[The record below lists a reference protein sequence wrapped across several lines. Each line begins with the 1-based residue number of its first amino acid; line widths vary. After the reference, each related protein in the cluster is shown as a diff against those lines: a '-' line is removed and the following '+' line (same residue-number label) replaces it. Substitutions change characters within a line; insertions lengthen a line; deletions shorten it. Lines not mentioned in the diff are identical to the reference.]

1 MLTAEQC
8 RAKASDFA
16 GLLDDARSPAETRM
30 FRELNQSYLAL
41 AANMEW
47 MAANRGKTIERRPE
61 GPAPEPRKPQRDSHA
76 EPAADR
82 DNILRCLGAA
92 VIMRWNTVP
101 TKLQRE
107 LFEDASA
114 IVDGQQI
121 APLREALARFLHD
134 HKDDEQRS
142 GGST

>member
-1 MLTAEQC
+1 MLTAEHC
-8 RAKASDFA
+8 RAKAADFA
-16 GLLDDARSPAETRM
+16 GLLDAARSPAETRM
-30 FRELNQSYLAL
+30 FRELKQSYLAL
-41 AANMEW
+41 AENMEW
-47 MAANRGKTIERRPE
+47 MAANRDKTIERRAE
-61 GPAPEPRKPQRDSHA
+61 GPAVQPRKRQRNRRAAPA
-76 EPAADR
+76 ER

-114 IVDGQQI
+114 IVDGRQI
-121 APLREALARFLHD
+121 APLREVLARFLHD

-142 GGST
+142 GGGI

>member
-30 FRELNQSYLAL
+30 FRELKQSYLAL

-47 MAANRGKTIERRPE
+47 MAANRDKMIERHPE
-61 GPAPEPRKPQRDSHA
+61 GPAPEPRKRQRDRPTA
-76 EPAADR
+76 PADR

-101 TKLQRE
+101 TKLQRK

-142 GGST
+142 DGSI